1 MRLPPEPQ
9 GGTVVTRDLKI
20 DRANKAIPFI
30 FIGLLITLILAI
42 TTVSVGQLMGADLDV
57 LGPLVMLGIM
67 VVAAGLAGILIWIA
81 VGE

>member
-1 MRLPPEPQ
+1 M
-9 GGTVVTRDLKI
+9 TRDLKI